1 MTGAIG
7 ELLAT
12 EAETKTSQ
20 LFKEEKMAVRNK
32 ERVFDHSALP
42 ERVLEGGRNSS
53 IFYYGISLQKQGMG
67 EKQLARTL
75 KEANET
81 HCVPP
86 MSQSEVEGIIR
97 NVMSYKADKPI
108 GSGKVWGKGYNEA
121 RPGMSPTEQAAQ
133 QLEALF
139 SATDLITFVTYY
151 KKGGKGKWMPRET
164 GKGKAGRWVIAEL
177 REATSFKDVF
187 PDYNEKAGIHFCINP
202 VSRYG
207 QRKNSDIRCFRHA
220 LVEYDDIPKEEQVR
234 RMLESG
240 LPISSIVDSGG
251 KSIHALVRVDAR
263 DEKDYR
269 KRVALLYDYLE
280 RKFGSRPD
288 IANKNASRLS
298 RLAGAKRG
306 ENMQRLL
313 YTEVNLN
320 ADFMKVVSQKH
331 GRKEG
336 EKLTHADIGD
346 RLIADKGACI
356 VEGVPVLCS
365 SGKYQIGQEAV
376 SKAIIEEDRNA
387 TAHFRREVVDYLKL
401 TAPSR
406 HQAPTK
412 YIRFKNGVLNLES
425 MELLQGRS
433 SLMLLNEIPHDWNP
447 EARSTLV
454 DETFDAIAAG
464 DEAVIANLW
473 EMFGLC
479 LYRGH
484 EVSRMLLLQGS
495 GANGKSTLLHMLKH
509 MLGAG
514 NWFSLSVQD
523 LGEKFQLVPAMG
535 KLALIGDDIAS
546 DFVGGKAC
554 ATMKKFVTGETVTD
568 QYKGGSTFQFEPY
581 ATLIYSCNEIPRFA
595 DSSFGFERR
604 IHPIPLSA
612 RFSPGDENFDPGLR
626 FKLCDEPCMEYAIV
640 KSVEAL
646 KRCLARYA
654 LTPNRLSDDMRSDI
668 LQESDPTLAYAR
680 ERKRE
685 GYKFSGKK
693 NSEVYGDYTQ
703 WCSEKGYDPVNLSTF
718 SKKLCSHEG
727 LKSQGSNG
735 ARVYVPRV

>member
-1 MTGAIG
+1 MTN
-7 ELLAT
+7 LD
-12 EAETKTSQ
+12 K
-20 LFKEEKMAVRNK
+20 KN
-32 ERVFDHSALP
+32 
-42 ERVLEGGRNSS
+42 NSS
-53 IFYYGISLQKQGMG
+53 FTLPAIIKQGERNLTIFAYGASLRREGISNS
-67 EKQLARTL
+67 EIARLL
-75 KEANET
+75 KEANAKR
-81 HCVPP
+81 CVPP
-86 MSQSEVEGIIR
+86 MSDDEVVRITR
-97 NVMSYKADKPI
+97 NVFSYCSGKPI
-108 GSGKVWGKGYNEA
+108 GSGKEGASVCAKVDA
-121 RPGMSPTEQAAQ
+121 SMPPTKQAAM
-133 QLEALF
+133 QLESLF
-139 SATDLITFVTYY
+139 AADDFIGFITHF
-151 KKGGKGKWMPRET
+151 
-164 GKGKAGRWVIAEL
+164 GKANGKLVPNGKVDTRAAFKVIDDL
-177 REATSFKDVF
+177 RRASSMEDVF
-187 PDYNEKAGIHFCINP
+187 PGYDERAGILFYINP
-202 VSRYG
+202 MKING
-207 QRKNSDIRCFRHA
+207 RKNKDVLAFRSA
-220 LVEYDDIPKEEQVR
+220 LIEYDDISKEEQER
-234 RMLESG
+234 RLLDSG
-240 LPISSIVDSGG
+240 LPILSMVDSGN
-251 KSIHALVRVDAR
+251 KSVHALVRIDA
-263 DEKDYR
+263 KNAADY
-269 KRVALLYDYLE
+269 KSKVAMLHKTLE
-280 RKFGSRPD
+280 RKYGTPCD
-288 IANKNASRLS
+288 GANKNPARLS

-313 YTEVNLN
+313 YMEVNLN
-320 ADFMKVVSQKH
+320 ADFMKVVSQKD

-412 YIRFKNGVLNLES
+412 YIRFKNG
-425 MELLQGRS
+425 LLDIETMKLHKEQNG
-433 SLMLLNEIPHDWNP
+433 LMLLNEIPHDWNP
-447 EARSTLV
+447 DARSILV
-454 DETFDAIAAG
+454 DETFSAIATG
-464 DEAVIANLW
+464 DAAVIANLW

-535 KLALIGDDIAS
+535 KLALVGDDIAS

-626 FKLCDEPCMEYAIV
+626 FKLCDETCVEYAIV

-646 KRCLARYA
+646 KRCLERYA

>member
-1 MTGAIG
+1 M
-7 ELLAT
+7 
-12 EAETKTSQ
+12 AERNKTSYPDT
-20 LFKEEKMAVRNK
+20 FV
-32 ERVFDHSALP
+32 LP
-42 ERVLEGGRNSS
+42 EKILQGGRNQT
-53 IFYYGISLQKQGMG
+53 IFKYGRSLWRLGMRKR
-67 EKQLARTL
+67 EDLERAL
-75 KEANET
+75 HDANESR
-81 HCVPP
+81 CVPP
-86 MSQSEVEGIIR
+86 MTRNEVDGIAR
-97 NVMSYKADKPI
+97 NVASYKTGKPI
-108 GSGKVWGKGYNEA
+108 GSGRACVDKPMEI
-121 RPGMSPTEQAAQ
+121 SPALPPTVQAAQ
-133 QLEALF
+133 QLEQLF
-139 SATDLITFVTYY
+139 AGDETVTVITGY
-151 KKGGKGKWMPRET
+151 KKKEGKWCPQKSTGYLAET
-164 GKGKAGRWVIAEL
+164 VINKLYRAS
-177 REATSFKDVF
+177 SFEDVF
-187 PDYNEKAGIHFCINP
+187 PRCNKEAGIHFCINT
-202 VSRYG
+202 VNEMGSWRT
-207 QRKNSDIRCFRHA
+207 RNVKRFRHA

-306 ENMQRLL
+306 ENTQRLL
-313 YTEVNLN
+313 YTEVNLD
-320 ADFMKVVSQKH
+320 ADFMKVVSQKND
-331 GRKEG
+331 REEG
-336 EKLTHADIGD
+336 KMLTHADIGD
-346 RLIADKGACI
+346 LLIAEKGACL
-356 VEGVPVLCS
+356 VGGVPALCI
-365 SGKYQIGQEAV
+365 SGKYQIGEEVVAKAV
-376 SKAIIEEDRNA
+376 IAEDRNA
-387 TAHFRREVVDYLKL
+387 GAHRRKEVVEYLKL

-406 HQAPTK
+406 DQAPTR
-412 YIRFKNGVLNLES
+412 YIRLKNGVLDIET
-425 MELLQGRS
+425 MELHQKRS
-433 SLMLLNEIPHDWNP
+433 DLMLLNEIPHDWNP
-447 EARSTLV
+447 EARSALV
-454 DETFDAIAAG
+454 DETFSAIAMG
-464 DEAVIANLW
+464 DAAVIANLW

-484 EVSRMLLLQGS
+484 EVSQMLLLQGD

-535 KLALIGDDIAS
+535 KLALVGDDIAS

-568 QYKGGSTFQFEPY
+568 QYKCGPTFQFEPY

-604 IHPIPLSA
+604 VHPIPLTA
-612 RFSPGDENFDPGLR
+612 RFSPGDENFDPGLK
-626 FKLCDEPCMEYAIV
+626 FKLCDEMCVEYAIV
-640 KSVEAL
+640 KSIEAL
-646 KRCLARYA
+646 KSCLERYG
-654 LTPNRLSDDMRSDI
+654 LTPNRLSDNMRSDI
-668 LQESDPTLAYAR
+668 LQESDPTLAYAK